1 MRDAVQVAGTIG
13 AGLFTGGTLF
23 AAVVEHPARIEAGV
37 AAALA
42 QFAPSF
48 RRAMYLDLAAAAITL
63 VLCVTATALGAAVL
77 WLIAGLVIG
86 VAIPLTFALILPI
99 GRRILAL
106 APGDGNEREIEA
118 LLHRWGRLHEVRTA
132 IAVIGLILVAAAA

>member
-1 MRDAVQVAGTIG
+1 VRDAVQVAGTIG

-23 AAVVEHPARIEAGV
+23 AAVVEHPARIQAGT

-48 RRAMYLDLAAAAITL
+48 RRAMYMDVAAAAITL
-63 VLCVTATALGAAVL
+63 VLCVTATALGAALL

-86 VAIPLTFALILPI
+86 VAIPLTFALIVPT
-99 GRRILAL
+99 GRRIIEL
-106 APGDGNEREIEA
+106 APGDGREPEVEA
-118 LLHRWGRLHEVRTA
+118 LMHRWGRLHELRTA
-132 IAVIGLILVAAAA
+132 IALIGLILVAAAA